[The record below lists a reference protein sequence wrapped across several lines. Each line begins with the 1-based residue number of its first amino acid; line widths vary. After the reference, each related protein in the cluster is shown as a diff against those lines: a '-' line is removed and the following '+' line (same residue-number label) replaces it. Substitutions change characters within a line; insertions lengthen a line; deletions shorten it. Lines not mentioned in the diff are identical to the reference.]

1 MKAQNANLNQL
12 AISYVRYSSVG
23 QSDGDSVR
31 RQLEATEAYCR
42 KHGLTLTDKYRLQ
55 DSGKSAFHGVNRK
68 DTSALGQFEIQVA
81 AGEIPNGTVL
91 IVENLDRLSREEISE
106 ALALLLNL
114 IRKGIEIV
122 ALSDNERR
130 YTKASVNANPMELV
144 MSIMVLA
151 RAHEESKIKSYRIK
165 ASWLNRKKLASEGK
179 HINVQLPGWLE
190 NKNGEYVL
198 DDSKA
203 KTIKRIV
210 QLSMKGYGGYTIST
224 MLRKDGTPNISRPQN
239 GKRKS
244 WHPLYIAR
252 ILKNKALIGTY
263 TVDGIEIPNYFP
275 RILSDT
281 EYYACLS
288 KLKERSRYKGQRS
301 NNPQPFSHLLKC
313 SLCGESIFRVKTNDR
328 IYLQCYGN
336 RAGSCNSSYMD
347 YPSTFNA
354 LLTVISEID
363 PSAVVPDDNALLKA
377 QREIEALRGK
387 LIELNGKIEK
397 AEKMFEDDMT
407 ESGKHILCKLNAD
420 KILVTQQLESASNVK
435 YLSDHRNDWRQVK
448 ARLEGEVEKTYVNPH
463 NIPIPL
469 LKENGLYPTII
480 PLSII
485 QNDSGEIEFIRHTDA
500 EPTDDIIALRECL
513 RQYIDRININ
523 IPNMQADIRFK
534 NGKQVT
540 VNFKKTKQYPRRYY
554 YKTADKDWTEIGR
567 K

>member
-1 MKAQNANLNQL
+1 
-12 AISYVRYSSVG
+12 
-23 QSDGDSVR
+23 
-31 RQLEATEAYCR
+31 
-42 KHGLTLTDKYRLQ
+42 
-55 DSGKSAFHGVNRK
+55 
-68 DTSALGQFEIQVA
+68 
-81 AGEIPNGTVL
+81 
-91 IVENLDRLSREEISE
+91 
-106 ALALLLNL
+106 
-114 IRKGIEIV
+114 
-122 ALSDNERR
+122 
-130 YTKASVNANPMELV
+130 
-144 MSIMVLA
+144 
-151 RAHEESKIKSYRIK
+151 
-165 ASWLNRKKLASEGK
+165 
-179 HINVQLPGWLE
+179 
-190 NKNGEYVL
+190 
-198 DDSKA
+198 
-203 KTIKRIV
+203 
-210 QLSMKGYGGYTIST
+210 
-224 MLRKDGTPNISRPQN
+224 
-239 GKRKS
+239 
-244 WHPLYIAR
+244 
-252 ILKNKALIGTY
+252 
-263 TVDGIEIPNYFP
+263 
-275 RILSDT
+275 
-281 EYYACLS
+281 
-288 KLKERSRYKGQRS
+288 
-301 NNPQPFSHLLKC
+301 
-313 SLCGESIFRVKTNDR
+313 
-328 IYLQCYGN
+328 
-336 RAGSCNSSYMD
+336 MD

-540 VNFKKTKQYPRRYY
+540 VNFKKNKGYPRRYY
-554 YKTADKDWTEIGR
+554 YKTADKEWTEIGS